1 MPDMV
6 PNVLLVEDDEN
17 DVFFFQRAMKLA
29 GWTDPVQVA
38 QDGQKAVDYI
48 KGAGPFSRREEFPL
62 PALVLLDL
70 KLPFLSGLEVLKW
83 IRTESEYKQIAV
95 VMLTSS
101 KEEVDVEQACQLGAN
116 AYVVK
121 PAAAD
126 DLLELVKSIWSFW
139 IKRNQYYPGLIA
151 ASSRP
156 SEAISEGVKATR
168 PSPARG
174 EIGRPALEKPN
185 SRAE

>member
-1 MPDMV
+1 MV

-17 DVFFFQRAMKLA
+17 DIFFFQRAMKMA
-29 GWTDPVQVA
+29 GWTDPLKIA
-38 QDGQKAVDYI
+38 QDGQQAVEYL
-48 KGAGPFSRREEFPL
+48 KGTGPFSSREEFPI

-83 IRTESEYKQIAV
+83 IRTESEVRKIAV

-121 PAAAD
+121 PAASD
-126 DLLELVKSIWSFW
+126 DLLDLVKSIWSFW
-139 IKRNQYYPGLIA
+139 IKHNQYCPGLIA
-151 ASSRP
+151 AS
-156 SEAISEGVKATR
+156 
-168 PSPARG
+168 
-174 EIGRPALEKPN
+174 
-185 SRAE
+185 